1 MGPKEPQQLRPAD
14 RMKTRAQ
21 LLADWQLRVMRAATN
36 ALSPLPMKGTLTE
49 TEIRRSE
56 ATPRAFGW
64 AEGMSSII
72 RPHQA
77 ESVFERA
84 DDHTPK

>member
-36 ALSPLPMKGTLTE
+36 ARSPLPKKGALTE
-49 TEIRRSE
+49 TEIRRSQ

-64 AEGMSSII
+64 AEGISSNI
-72 RPHQA
+72 RPHKA
-77 ESVFERA
+77 DSDFDRA
-84 DDHTPK
+84 DDNKPK

>member
-1 MGPKEPQQLRPAD
+1 MAPNEHRELRPAD

-21 LLADWQLRVMRAATN
+21 LLADWQLRVMRVATN

-72 RPHQA
+72 RPHKA
-77 ESVFERA
+77 DSDFERA
-84 DDHTPK
+84 DDNKPK

>member
-1 MGPKEPQQLRPAD
+1 MAPNEHRELRPAD

-36 ALSPLPMKGTLTE
+36 TQSPLPKKGALTE
-49 TEIRRSE
+49 TEIRRSQ

-64 AEGMSSII
+64 AEGISSNI
-72 RPHQA
+72 RPHKA
-77 ESVFERA
+77 DSDFDRA
-84 DDHTPK
+84 DDNKPK